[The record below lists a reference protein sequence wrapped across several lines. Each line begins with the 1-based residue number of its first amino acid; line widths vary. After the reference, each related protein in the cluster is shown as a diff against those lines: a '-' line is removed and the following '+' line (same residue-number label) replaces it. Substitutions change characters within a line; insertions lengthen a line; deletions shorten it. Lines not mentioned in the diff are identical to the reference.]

1 MHWDMPIQKAESQV
15 AASKGFKDEEA
26 MHRDTN
32 ESLQRKI
39 TLLESELD
47 VAEKNL
53 KDTTEK

>member
-1 MHWDMPIQKAESQV
+1 
-15 AASKGFKDEEA
+15 

-39 TLLESELD
+39 ALLESELD